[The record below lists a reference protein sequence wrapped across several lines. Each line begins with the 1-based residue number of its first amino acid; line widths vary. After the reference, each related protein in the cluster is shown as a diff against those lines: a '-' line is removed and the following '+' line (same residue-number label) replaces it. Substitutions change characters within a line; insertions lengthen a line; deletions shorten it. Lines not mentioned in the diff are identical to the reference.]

1 MAAASQT
8 IAAMPAGDVTFADN
22 EIAFGKTFHEIA
34 DAFDDADE
42 LVPDGHRDGDGLLG
56 PGIPVIYMYVRPAD
70 RGFQDPDEHVIPL
83 HVGHRR
89 FLEPES
95 RLGLRLHHSLHRF
108 LHGPKLTA
116 ARKMSILRVI
126 ESFEMMDEMPATL
139 EQPASETVKP
149 RSVFILRFIST
160 VVLWSVALAIA
171 FSGYEVLFWLLISA
185 FGLVALL
192 EFYRMLDHAN
202 LPNFKITGLI
212 CGGIMLAG
220 SFYYFSK
227 VGPAQS
233 YDFELSVLLFFLLTV
248 FTRQMFA
255 RLKHDEPLRT
265 MAYTLFGL
273 LYVLWLFN
281 FITKILYLTPRAA
294 DGTVTGQFYV
304 LYLIAVTKFSDMGAY
319 LTGSAIGRHLMSPHI
334 SAKKTW
340 EGFFGALVFALLCS
354 LALFKLMPGHL
365 SMLTWTHAT
374 VLGLLLGFAAII
386 GDLGESII
394 KRSTGVKDS
403 GGLLPGIG
411 GALDLID
418 SLLFTAPLLFFYL
431 RLVIRVS

>member
-1 MAAASQT
+1 
-8 IAAMPAGDVTFADN
+8 
-22 EIAFGKTFHEIA
+22 
-34 DAFDDADE
+34 
-42 LVPDGHRDGDGLLG
+42 
-56 PGIPVIYMYVRPAD
+56 
-70 RGFQDPDEHVIPL
+70 
-83 HVGHRR
+83 
-89 FLEPES
+89 
-95 RLGLRLHHSLHRF
+95 
-108 LHGPKLTA
+108 
-116 ARKMSILRVI
+116 
-126 ESFEMMDEMPATL
+126 MPATL
-139 EQPASETVKP
+139 EQAASETATP

-160 VVLWSVALAIA
+160 VVLWSIALAIA

-185 FGLVALL
+185 FGLIALL
-192 EFYRMLDHAN
+192 EFYGMLDQAH

-212 CGGIMLAG
+212 CGGILLVG

-227 VGPAQS
+227 IGPAQS
-233 YDFELSVLLFFLLTV
+233 YDFEVAVLLFFLLTV

-255 RLKHDEPLRT
+255 RLRDDEPLQT

-281 FITKILYLTPRAA
+281 FITKILYLTPRASN
-294 DGTVTGQFYV
+294 GVVTGQFYV

-319 LTGSAIGRHLMSPHI
+319 LTGSAFGRHLMSPHI

-340 EGFFGALVFALLCS
+340 EGFFGALVLALLCS

-374 VLGLLLGFAAII
+374 VLGLLLGFAAVI
-386 GDLGESII
+386 GDLAESIV